1 MKKFLSAIVCL
12 MMVGIQSV
20 MAQATITAP
29 TMPEELTLADGLE
42 CYLYNVGAERFWD
55 DSYTNSGNYDYYFSI
70 NNYGA
75 KFCLNVVNDTLYT
88 LYRLSDNNYMYSTSG
103 NISRTTSGTSTATRF
118 RIKKVTNGYTIQ
130 RDYNY
135 NEVQFL
141 GTHQNNAFIR
151 DTVTVGGNIVWKLLP
166 ATEATERY
174 MSQAH
179 LYRALVSA
187 SAYQSELYSQHT
199 EVYNNAAS
207 TAAELTAS
215 ANALDKALALT
226 AKISTLSWESGDYQM
241 FYEDDPNHVWSY
253 YSSDSYLYYSNYQ
266 EGGYTQTLTATVVV
280 DKDATVRYQI
290 SNYRPGYTSE
300 RSVVNIYVDGDL
312 ARTVNKYELER
323 YLFFNEELKAGKHTI
338 QWVFSYAGTGYV
350 NYLVRSV
357 ATYATPL
364 ISVSLPEAGS
374 LGTEVLSQVENMSDV
389 RKIKISGKMN
399 NDDFARIDMM
409 TQLFSIDMSETDVTE
424 IPAQQFSRYAKGS
437 SKSYLHKIVLPKGLE
452 KIGDKAFDCTY
463 AEDIVFPE
471 TLKSIGEYAFS
482 NCRIREANIP
492 DGVNSIGTRAFWQ
505 CRALTK
511 VHFPTGTRVV
521 PTDCFQESYTLS
533 SVELPEGLTAINNYA
548 FDECYPL
555 NIRIPSTVTSIGN
568 YAFYNADIDTLVL
581 KNTVS
586 IGESA
591 FRYNNLKH
599 VVIAENSTVGEYAF
613 SDNKLEY
620 VEFPTSLYSITAR
633 YLLANNPTLKTL
645 VLKSP
650 TVIIGSEL
658 SSLLN
663 SCGTDMVIKVPDYL
677 VSAYKL
683 ATYWNGYSKNIEGFS
698 NADVAFWQI
707 NQPLTLRT
715 NERFEG
721 SPSLY
726 INGGG
731 SLTINGETVMAL
743 NDVTWWKN
751 LNWPNNGTTAMVLS
765 NCENVKINGKVSQRT
780 YTTANQWYFLCLPF
794 NFKVSDIVP
803 EGGAKYAIRYYDG
816 ASRAANQTNTGNWKD
831 LPADTVVTAGTG
843 FIYRTSKIEY
853 TNFYAVDDA
862 DKQNIMG
869 CQEFAIQLKGNY
881 SENPAHSGWNL
892 VGNPYLTYYN
902 IHKLNFT
909 APITV
914 WEKNNNGGGSYK
926 AYSII
931 DDDYAI
937 KPLEILFVQC
947 PDEINTIT
955 FPIAGRQLTSTI
967 ESQNA
972 PTLRAQSVDRK
983 LIDLELADGEVKD
996 QTRVVFND
1004 KASMAY
1010 ETACDASKFMS
1021 EENNMPQIY
1030 TLDNANTHYAIN
1042 ERPAQE
1048 GTVQL
1053 GMYIPSDGVYSLSV
1067 KRNRNAGQIYL
1078 KDLQSDTVTDITDS
1092 EYNFSAKAG
1101 TLDNR
1106 FLLLMADVTGV
1117 REVTKTTVN
1126 STVSEIYDLSGRKV
1140 NDGVARG
1147 GIYIIRE
1154 NGKTRKVNV
1163 K

>member
-1 MKKFLSAIVCL
+1 MKKILLSVVCL
-12 MMVGIQSV
+12 MMIGIQSV

-29 TMPEELTLADGLE
+29 TMPEELTLADEFE
-42 CYLYNVGAERFWD
+42 CYLYNVGAERFLGT
-55 DSYTNSGNYDYYFSI
+55 SYDPARAE
-70 NNYGA
+70 NYGE
-75 KFCLNVVNDTLYT
+75 KLLLVQVEEGV
-88 LYRLSDNNYMYSTSG
+88 YRLQRQSDQYYYYSNSD
-103 NISRTTSGTSTATRF
+103 NISRTSSTGTSTQF
-118 RIKKVTNGYTIQ
+118 KFNKVDGGYTIQ
-130 RDYNY
+130 RMYNY
-135 NEVQFL
+135 NETQYV
-141 GTHQNNAFIR
+141 GVRA
-151 DTVTVGGNIVWKLLP
+151 DYTVYSNETEGNIVWKLLP
-166 ATEATERY
+166 ATEATELY
-174 MSQAH
+174 MAKAH
-179 LYRALVSA
+179 LYRALVSV
-187 SAYQSELYSQHT
+187 STYQSELYNQYT

-215 ANALDKALALT
+215 ANALDKAMALMV
-226 AKISTLSWESGDYQM
+226 KIETLSWETGDYQM
-241 FYEDDPNHVWSY
+241 FFEDDPNHVWSNT
-253 YSSDSYLYYSNYQ
+253 SSGWLSYSNSK
-266 EGGYTQTLTATVVV
+266 EGAFTQTLTASVVV
-280 DKDATVRYQI
+280 DKDATLRYQVSNHYY
-290 SNYRPGYTSE
+290 SNYRG
-300 RSVVNIYVDGDL
+300 VVDVYIDGSL
-312 ARTVNKYELER
+312 IRTVNNYELDRE
-323 YLFFNEELKAGKHTI
+323 LFFCDELTAGKHTI
-338 QWVFSYAGTGYV
+338 QWVFSYTGTQYV
-350 NYLVRSV
+350 YYYIKNV

-364 ISVSLPEAGS
+364 ITVSLPEAGS
-374 LGTEVLSQVENMSDV
+374 LGTEVLSQVDNMSDV
-389 RKIKISGKMN
+389 RRIKISGKMN
-399 NDDFARIDMM
+399 SDDFARIDMM
-409 TQLFSIDMSETDVTE
+409 TQLFSIDMSETDVKD
-424 IPAQQFSRYAKGS
+424 IPEKQFSRYAKGD
-437 SKSYLHKIVLPKGLE
+437 SKGYLYKIVLPKGLE
-452 KIGDKAFDCTY
+452 TIGYAAFDCTY

-482 NCRIREANIP
+482 NCRIREAMIP
-492 DGVNSIGTRAFWQ
+492 DGVTSIGNYAFLE

-511 VHFPTGTRVV
+511 VHYPKGTLVV
-521 PTDCFQESYTLS
+521 PNECFRRNYTLYN
-533 SVELPEGLTAINNYA
+533 VELPEGLTAINSYA
-548 FDECYPL
+548 FDGCYPL
-555 NIRIPSTVTSIGN
+555 NVRIPSTVTSIGN
-568 YAFYNADIDTLVL
+568 DAFYNAYIDSLVL
-581 KNTVS
+581 TQATT
-586 IGESA
+586 IGSSA

-599 VVIAENSTVGEYAF
+599 VVIGENSTVGEYAF

-620 VEFPTSLYSITAR
+620 VEFPTSFHSVNAR
-633 YLLANNPTLKTL
+633 CMLANNPTLKTL

-658 SSLLN
+658 SSLLDN
-663 SCGTDMVIKVPDYL
+663 CGTDMIIKVPDYL

-698 NADVAFWQI
+698 SADVALWYI
-707 NQPLTLRT
+707 NQPLTLRS

-721 SPSLY
+721 SPSVV

-731 SLTINGETVMAL
+731 SLTINGETAMAL
-743 NDVTWWKN
+743 NDVTWYKN
-751 LNWPNNGTTAMVLS
+751 LNWPNAGTTAMVLS
-765 NCENVKINGKVSQRT
+765 NCESIKINGTVSQRT
-780 YTTANQWYFLCLPF
+780 YTTANRWYFLCLPF

-816 ASRAANQTNTGNWKD
+816 VSRAANQTNTGNWKD
-831 LPADTVVTAGTG
+831 LPADTIVTAGTG
-843 FIYRTSKIEY
+843 FIYRTSKDEY
-853 TNFYAVDDA
+853 TNFIAVDDA

-869 CQEFAIQLKGNY
+869 CQEYAIQLKGNY

-892 VGNPYLTYYN
+892 VGNPYLAYYN

-914 WEKNNNGGGSYK
+914 WEKDNYGGGSYK

-937 KPLEILFVQC
+937 KPLEIMFVQC

-972 PTLRAQSVDRK
+972 PALRAQSVDRK
-983 LIDLELADGEVKD
+983 LIDLELTNGEMKD

-1021 EENNMPQIY
+1021 EENCMLQIY

-1053 GMYIPSDGVYSLSV
+1053 GLYIPSDGVYSLSV

-1078 KDLQSDTVTDITDS
+1078 KDLQSGKVVDITDT
-1092 EYNFSAKAG
+1092 EYNFSAEAG

-1106 FLLLMADVTGV
+1106 FLLMMADVTGI
-1117 REVTKTTVN
+1117 REVTKTTLN
-1126 STVSEIYDLSGRKV
+1126 RTASEIYDLSGRKV
-1140 NDGVARG
+1140 NDGGARG

>member
-1 MKKFLSAIVCL
+1 MKKILLSVVCL
-12 MMVGIQSV
+12 VMIGIQSV
-20 MAQATITAP
+20 MAQSNITAP
-29 TMPEELTLADGLE
+29 TMPDELSLSDGME

-55 DSYTNSGNYDYYFSI
+55 DTYTSGNYSSSI
-70 NNYGA
+70 GNYGA
-75 KFCLNVVNDTLYT
+75 KFRLNVVNDTLYT
-88 LYRLSDNNYMYSTSG
+88 LYRFSDDKYIYAYGSSSGRTS
-103 NISRTTSGTSTATRF
+103 SGTQSGVNF

-135 NEVQFL
+135 NETQYL
-141 GTHQNNAFIR
+141 GTRNGNALIC
-151 DTVTVGGNIVWKLLP
+151 DTITAGGNIVWKLLP
-166 ATEATERY
+166 GTEATELY
-174 MSQAH
+174 MAQAH

-187 SAYQSELYSQHT
+187 SAYSSELYSKHT
-199 EVYNNAAS
+199 DVYNNAAS

-215 ANALDKALALT
+215 ANALDKAVALT
-226 AKISTLSWESGDYQM
+226 ARISTLSWESGDYQM

-338 QWVFSYAGTGYV
+338 QWVFSYAGTGSV

-399 NDDFARIDMM
+399 SDDFARIDMM

-424 IPAQQFSRYAKGS
+424 IPEKQFSRNSKGD

-452 KIGDKAFDCTY
+452 KIGNRAFDRTY
-463 AEDIVFPE
+463 ADEIVFPE

-482 NCRIREANIP
+482 NCRIREAIIP
-492 DGVNSIGTRAFWQ
+492 DGVTSIDNYAFVD
-505 CRALTK
+505 CRSLSN
-511 VHFPTGTRVV
+511 VHYPTGTTIVPDHCFENCYVLGNVV
-521 PTDCFQESYTLS
+521 
-533 SVELPEGLTAINNYA
+533 LPEGLTAINGYA
-548 FDECYPL
+548 FDECHPL
-555 NIRIPSTVTSIGN
+555 NVRVPSTVTTIGN
-568 YAFYNADIDTLVL
+568 YAFCESSIDTLVL
-581 KNTVS
+581 TNAATIGSYAFQKN
-586 IGESA
+586 A
-591 FRYNNLKH
+591 LKH
-599 VVIAENSTVGEYAF
+599 VVIAEESTIGEYAF

-620 VEFPTSLYSITAR
+620 VEFPTTYYTVNNR
-633 YLLANNPTLKTL
+633 YVLSTNPTLKTL

-650 TVIIGSEL
+650 TVLIGNEL
-658 SSLLN
+658 SSFL
-663 SCGTDMVIKVPDYL
+663 SGCGTDMVIKVPDYL

-698 NADVAFWQI
+698 TADVSYWNI
-707 NQPLTLRT
+707 RQPLTLRS

-721 SPSLY
+721 SPTLD
-726 INGGG
+726 IWGNG
-731 SLTINGETVMAL
+731 SLTINGETAMSL
-743 NDVTWWKN
+743 NDVIWFKSMD
-751 LNWPNNGTTAMVLS
+751 WPNSGSTAMVLS
-765 NCENVKINGKVSQRT
+765 NCENIKINGKVTQRT
-780 YTTANQWYFLCLPF
+780 YTTANRWYFLCLPF
-794 NFKVSDIVP
+794 NFKVSDIVT
-803 EGGAKYAIRYYDG
+803 ENGAKYAIRYYDG

-831 LPADTVVTAGTG
+831 LPADTIVTAGTG
-843 FIYRTSKIEY
+843 FIYRTSKDEY
-853 TNFYAVDDA
+853 TWFYAVDDA
-862 DKQNIMG
+862 DKQNIMDNK
-869 CQEFAIQLKGNY
+869 EFAIQLKTNY
-881 SENPAHSGWNL
+881 SESPAHSGWNL
-892 VGNPYLTYYN
+892 VGNPNLTYYN

-914 WEKNNNGGGSYK
+914 WEKDNYGNGSYK

-955 FPIAGRQLTSTI
+955 FPVAGRQLTATI

-972 PTLRAQSVDRK
+972 PALRAQSDRK
-983 LIDLELADGEVKD
+983 LIDLELTNGDVTD

-1004 KASMAY
+1004 KASLAY
-1010 ETACDASKFMS
+1010 EVTCDASKFMS
-1021 EENNMPQIY
+1021 EENSIPQIY

-1042 ERPAQE
+1042 ERPAQD

-1053 GMYIPSDGVYSLSV
+1053 GLYIPSDGLYSLSV

-1106 FLLLMADVTGV
+1106 FLLMMADVTGV
-1117 REVTKTTVN
+1117 REVTKATVN
-1126 STVSEIYDLSGRKV
+1126 SNASEIYDLSGRKMH
-1140 NDGVARG
+1140 DGAVRG
-1147 GIYIIRE
+1147 GIYIVRE

>member
-1 MKKFLSAIVCL
+1 MKKILLSVVCL
-12 MMVGIQSV
+12 VMIGIQSV
-20 MAQATITAP
+20 MAQSNITAP
-29 TMPEELTLADGLE
+29 TLPDELTPSDGME

-55 DSYTNSGNYDYYFSI
+55 DSYTSGNYSFAI
-70 NNYGA
+70 GNYGA
-75 KFCLNVVNDTLYT
+75 KFRINVVNDTLYT
-88 LYRLSDNNYMYSTSG
+88 LFRLSDNNYITSSGGST
-103 NISRTTSGTSTATRF
+103 SRTTSGTSNSAKYRV
-118 RIKKVTNGYTIQ
+118 KKVEGGYSIQ
-130 RDYNY
+130 RNYSY
-135 NEVQFL
+135 NEAQYL
-141 GTHQNNAFIR
+141 GTRNGNALIC
-151 DTVTVGGNIVWKLLP
+151 DTITAGGNIVWKLLP
-166 ATEATERY
+166 GTEATELY
-174 MSQAH
+174 MAQAH

-187 SAYQSELYSQHT
+187 SAYSSELYSKHT
-199 EVYNNAAS
+199 DVYNNAAS

-226 AKISTLSWESGDYQM
+226 GKLSWGGDYQM
-241 FYEDDPNHVWSY
+241 LFEDDPNHVWSY
-253 YSSDSYLYYSNYQ
+253 SSDGYLYYQNSN

-280 DKDATVRYQI
+280 DKDATMRYLV
-290 SNYRPGYTSE
+290 SNYKYPYNRYYRGI
-300 RSVVNIYVDGDL
+300 VNIYVDGEL
-312 ARTVNKYELER
+312 KRMVNNYELDR
-323 YLFFNEELKAGKHTI
+323 DLFFCEELTVGKHTI
-338 QWVFSYAGTGYV
+338 QWDFSYTGTEYV
-350 NYLVRSV
+350 HYFIQNV

-364 ISVSLPEAGS
+364 ITVSLPEAGS

-399 NDDFARIDMM
+399 SDDFARIDMM

-424 IPAQQFSRYAKGS
+424 IPAQQFSRYAKS
-437 SKSYLHKIVLPKGLE
+437 DSKSYLHKIVLPKGLE

-463 AEDIVFPE
+463 ADDIVFPE

-658 SSLLN
+658 SSLL
-663 SCGTDMVIKVPDYL
+663 SGSGSDMVIKVPDYL

-698 NADVAFWQI
+698 NADVALWYI
-707 NQPLTLRT
+707 NQPLTLRS

-726 INGGG
+726 INGNGK
-731 SLTINGETVMAL
+731 LTINGETAMAL

-780 YTTANQWYFLCLPF
+780 YTTANRWYFLCLPF

-816 ASRAANQTNTGNWKD
+816 ASRAANQKNTGNWKD
-831 LPADTVVTAGTG
+831 LPADTIVTAGTG
-843 FIYRTSKIEY
+843 FIFQTSKIEN

-862 DKQNIMG
+862 DKQNIMANK
-869 CQEFAIQLKGNY
+869 EFALQLKTNY

-914 WEKNNNGGGSYK
+914 WEMDYYGNAIYK

-947 PDEINTIT
+947 PDEVNTIT

-972 PTLRAQSVDRK
+972 PALRVQSVDRK
-983 LIDLELADGEVKD
+983 LIDLELTNGDVTD
-996 QTRVVFND
+996 QTRVVFNN
-1004 KASMAY
+1004 KASLAY
-1010 ETACDASKFMS
+1010 ETSCDASKFMS
-1021 EENNMPQIY
+1021 EENSIPQIY

-1042 ERPAQE
+1042 ERPAQD

-1053 GMYIPSDGVYSLSV
+1053 GLYIPSDGLYSLSV

-1078 KDLQSDTVTDITDS
+1078 KDLQNDTVIDITDS

-1106 FLLLMADVTGV
+1106 FLLMMADVTGV
-1117 REVTKTTVN
+1117 REVTKATVN
-1126 STVSEIYDLSGRKV
+1126 SNASEIYDLSGRKMHEGAV
-1140 NDGVARG
+1140 RG
-1147 GIYIIRE
+1147 GIYIVRE
-1154 NGKTRKVNV
+1154 NGRTRKVNV

>member
-1 MKKFLSAIVCL
+1 MKKILFTMVCL
-12 MMVGIQSV
+12 MMVGVQSV
-20 MAQATITAP
+20 KAQANITAP
-29 TMPEELTLADGLE
+29 TMPDEITLSDGVE
-42 CYLYNVGAERFWD
+42 CYLYNVGGERFWD
-55 DSYTNSGNYDYYFSI
+55 DTYTSSGYFDFAI

-75 KFCLNVVNDTLYT
+75 KFRINVVNDTLYT
-88 LYRLSDNNYMYSTSG
+88 LYRLSDNYYITASG
-103 NISRTTSGTSTATRF
+103 GGTSRTTSGTSTSARF
-118 RIKKVTNGYTIQ
+118 RIQKVNNGYTIQ
-130 RDYNY
+130 RNY
-135 NEVQFL
+135 SFNESQFM
-141 GTHQNNAFIR
+141 GTSKGSLQIC
-151 DTVTVGGNIVWKLLP
+151 DTISSGGNIVWKLMP
-166 ATEATERY
+166 ATEATELY
-174 MSQAH
+174 MAQAH
-179 LYRALVSA
+179 LYRALISA
-187 SAYQSELYSQHT
+187 SAYQSGLYSQHT
-199 EVYNNAAS
+199 DVYNNAAS

-215 ANALDKALALT
+215 ANALDKAMALMV
-226 AKISTLSWESGDYQM
+226 KISTLSWESGDYQM
-241 FYEDDPNHVWSY
+241 LFEDDPNHVWSNT
-253 YSSDSYLYYSNYQ
+253 SSGWLSYETSK
-266 EGGYTQTLTATVVV
+266 EGAFTQTLTASVIVNKEATLRYQVNNDYYSNHYYRGVV
-280 DKDATVRYQI
+280 DVYI
-290 SNYRPGYTSE
+290 
-300 RSVVNIYVDGDL
+300 DGAL
-312 ARTVNKYELER
+312 IRTVNNYELDREW
-323 YLFFNEELKAGKHTI
+323 FFCDELTVGKHII
-338 QWVFSYAGTGYV
+338 QWVFNYTGTEYV
-350 NYLVRSV
+350 NYYIKNV

-364 ISVSLPEAGS
+364 ITVSLPEAGS
-374 LGTEVLSQVENMSDV
+374 LGTEVLNQVNNMSDV
-389 RKIKISGKMN
+389 RRIKISGKMN
-399 NDDFARIDMM
+399 SDDFARIDMM

-424 IPAQQFSRYAKGS
+424 IPAQQFSRYAKS
-437 SKSYLHKIVLPKGLE
+437 DSKSYLHKIVLPKGLE

-463 AEDIVFPE
+463 AEDIVFPV

-482 NCRIREANIP
+482 NCRIREAIIP
-492 DGVNSIGTRAFWQ
+492 DGVTSISNFAFLE
-505 CRALTK
+505 CRSLTK
-511 VHFPTGTRVV
+511 LHYPAGTTVV
-521 PTDCFQESYTLS
+521 PNECFRRCYVLGNAELS
-533 SVELPEGLTAINNYA
+533 EGLTAINGYA
-548 FDECYPL
+548 FDGCYPL

-586 IGESA
+586 IGEYA

-620 VEFPTSLYSITAR
+620 VEFPTSLYSITAS

-658 SSLLN
+658 SSLL
-663 SCGTDMVIKVPDYL
+663 SGSGSDMVIKVPDYL

-698 NADVAFWQI
+698 NADVALWYI
-707 NQPLTLRT
+707 NQPLTLRS

-726 INGGG
+726 INGNGK
-731 SLTINGETVMAL
+731 LTINGETAMAL

-780 YTTANQWYFLCLPF
+780 YTTANRWYFLCLPF

-816 ASRAANQTNTGNWKD
+816 ASRAANQKNTGNWKD
-831 LPADTVVTAGTG
+831 LPADTIVTAGTG
-843 FIYRTSKIEY
+843 FIFQTSKIEN

-862 DKQNIMG
+862 DKQNIMANK
-869 CQEFAIQLKGNY
+869 EFALQLKTNY

-914 WEKNNNGGGSYK
+914 WEMDYYGNAIYK

-947 PDEINTIT
+947 PDEVNTIT

-972 PTLRAQSVDRK
+972 PALRAQSVDRK
-983 LIDLELADGEVKD
+983 LIDLELTNGDVTD
-996 QTRVVFND
+996 QTRVVFNN
-1004 KASMAY
+1004 KASLAY
-1010 ETACDASKFMS
+1010 ETSCDASKFMS
-1021 EENNMPQIY
+1021 EENSIPQIY

-1042 ERPAQE
+1042 ERPAQD

-1053 GMYIPSDGVYSLSV
+1053 GLYIPSDGLYSLSV

-1078 KDLQSDTVTDITDS
+1078 KDLQNDTVTDITDF

-1106 FLLLMADVTGV
+1106 FLLMMADVTGV
-1117 REVTKTTVN
+1117 REVTKATVN
-1126 STVSEIYDLSGRKV
+1126 SNASEIYDLSGRKMH
-1140 NDGVARG
+1140 DGVVRG
-1147 GIYIIRE
+1147 GIYIVRE

>member
-12 MMVGIQSV
+12 MMVGMQSV

-29 TMPEELTLADGLE
+29 TMPEELTPSDNLM
-42 CYLYNVGAERFWD
+42 CYLYNVGAERFLGT
-55 DSYTNSGNYDYYFSI
+55 SYDPARVENYGEKLLLVQVEEGVYRIQRQSDK
-70 NNYGA
+70 NNY
-75 KFCLNVVNDTLYT
+75 
-88 LYRLSDNNYMYSTSG
+88 YSYSS
-103 NISRTTSGTSTATRF
+103 NISRTSSTSSETQF
-118 RIKKVTNGYTIQ
+118 KFNKVDGGYTIQ
-130 RDYNY
+130 RMSNY
-135 NEVQFL
+135 DE
-141 GTHQNNAFIR
+141 THYVGAR
-151 DTVTVGGNIVWKLLP
+151 DDNTVYSNQTEGNIVWKLLP
-166 ATEATERY
+166 ATETTERY
-174 MSQAH
+174 MAQAH

-207 TAAELTAS
+207 TASELTAS

-241 FYEDDPNHVWSY
+241 FFEDDPNHVWSY
-253 YSSDSYLYYSNYQ
+253 GSDGYLTYYNNI
-266 EGGYTQTLTATVVV
+266 EGAFPQTLTASVLV
-280 DKDATVRYQI
+280 DKDATLRYQVGNYN
-290 SNYRPGYTSE
+290 SNYSSYHYYRG
-300 RSVVNIYVDGDL
+300 VVDIYIDGAL
-312 ARTVNKYELER
+312 IRTVNNYELDR
-323 YLFFNEELKAGKHTI
+323 TLFFCDELTAGKHII
-338 QWVFSYAGTGYV
+338 QWVFRYTGTDYMRFF
-350 NYLVRSV
+350 VRSV

-364 ISVSLPEAGS
+364 ITVSLPEAGS

-389 RKIKISGKMN
+389 RRIKISGKMN
-399 NDDFARIDMM
+399 SDDFARIDMM

-424 IPAQQFSRYAKGS
+424 IPERQFSRYDKGAN
-437 SKSYLHKIVLPKGLE
+437 KSYLHKIVLPKGLE
-452 KIGDKAFDCTY
+452 KIGNYAFDWTY
-463 AEDIVFPE
+463 AEDIVFPA

-482 NCRIREANIP
+482 NSRIREAIIP
-492 DGVNSIGTRAFWQ
+492 DGVTDISRCAFLE
-505 CRALTK
+505 CRSLTK
-511 VHFPTGTRVV
+511 LHYPSGTTIV
-521 PTDCFQESYTLS
+521 PDYCFQRCYKLGSA
-533 SVELPEGLTAINNYA
+533 ELPEGLTTINNYA
-548 FDECYPL
+548 FDGCYPL
-555 NIRIPSTVTSIGN
+555 NVRIPSTVSSIGN
-568 YAFYNADIDTLVL
+568 EAFYNADIDSLVL
-581 KNTVS
+581 TQATT
-586 IGESA
+586 IGSSA

-620 VEFPTSLYSITAR
+620 VEFPTSFHSVNAR

-683 ATYWNGYSKNIEGFS
+683 AAYWNGYSKTIEGFS
-698 NADVAFWQI
+698 SADVAFWQI

-715 NERFEG
+715 NDRFEG

-731 SLTINGETVMAL
+731 SLTINGETAMAL
-743 NDVTWWKN
+743 NDVTIWKN
-751 LNWPNNGTTAMVLS
+751 LNWPNNGSTAMVLS
-765 NCENVKINGKVSQRT
+765 NCENIKINGKVSQRT

-831 LPADTVVTAGTG
+831 LPADTIVTAGTG

-892 VGNPYLTYYN
+892 VGNPYLAYYN

>member
-1 MKKFLSAIVCL
+1 MKKNLLLLVCL
-12 MMVGIQSV
+12 MIVGMQSV
-20 MAQATITAP
+20 MAQTTVSAP
-29 TMPEELTLADGLE
+29 TMPSEQTLADGLE

-55 DSYTNSGNYDYYFSI
+55 DTYANSGYYDLAIS
-70 NNYGA
+70 NYGA
-75 KFCLNVVNDTLYT
+75 KFKLNIVNDTLYT
-88 LYRLSDNNYMYSTSG
+88 LYRLSDNNYMSASG
-103 NISRTTSGTSTATRF
+103 GHTGRTTSGTQSTVRF

-135 NEVQFL
+135 NEAQFL
-141 GTHQNNAFIR
+141 GTRGNNSSIC
-151 DTVTVGGNIVWKLLP
+151 DTITVGGNIVWKLLP
-166 ATEATERY
+166 ATEATELY
-174 MSQAH
+174 MAQAH

-187 SAYQSELYSQHT
+187 SAYSSELYSNYID
-199 EVYNNAAS
+199 VYNNAAS

-215 ANALDKALALT
+215 ANTLDKAVALT
-226 AKISTLSWESGDYQM
+226 GKLSWGGDYQM
-241 FYEDDPNHVWSY
+241 LFEDDPNHVWSY
-253 YSSDSYLYYSNYQ
+253 NSDGYLSCSKKD
-266 EGGYTQTLTATVVV
+266 EGGVTQTLTATVVV
-280 DKDATVRYQI
+280 DKDATVRYRV
-290 SNYRPGYTSE
+290 SNYYINRYCYYRG
-300 RSVVNIYVDGDL
+300 VVDIYVDGDL
-312 ARTVNKYELER
+312 KRTVNCYELDR
-323 YLFFNEELKAGKHTI
+323 VLFYCEELTAGKHTI
-338 QWVFSYAGTGYV
+338 QWVFNYKGTDYAYFYV
-350 NYLVRSV
+350 QSV
-357 ATYATPL
+357 ATYATPT
-364 ISVSLPEAGS
+364 ITVSLPEAGS

-424 IPAQQFSRYAKGS
+424 IPEKQFSRYAKSGN
-437 SKSYLHKIVLPKGLE
+437 KSYLHKIILPKGLE
-452 KIGDKAFDCTY
+452 KIGNYAFDCTY
-463 AEDIVFPE
+463 ADEIVFPE

-482 NCRIREANIP
+482 NCRIREAIIP
-492 DGVNSIGTRAFWQ
+492 DGVTSIGNYAFLE
-505 CRALTK
+505 CRSLTK
-511 VHFPTGTRVV
+511 LHYPTGTKVV
-521 PTDCFQESYTLS
+521 PDECFRRCYVLGN
-533 SVELPEGLTAINNYA
+533 VELPEGLTAINGYA
-548 FDECYPL
+548 FDGCYPL
-555 NIRIPSTVTSIGN
+555 NVRVPSTVTTIGN
-568 YAFYNADIDTLVL
+568 YAFYNDDIDTLVL
-581 KNTVS
+581 SKTTT
-586 IGESA
+586 IGSYA
-591 FRYNNLKH
+591 FQYNNLKH
-599 VVIAENSTVGEYAF
+599 VVIAENSTIGQYAF

-620 VEFPTSLYSITAR
+620 VEFPTSFYTVTNR
-633 YLLANNPTLKTL
+633 YILANNPTLKTL
-645 VLKSP
+645 LLKSP

-663 SCGTDMVIKVPDYL
+663 GCGTDMVIKVPDYL

-683 ATYWNGYSKNIEGFS
+683 ATYWNGYSKTIEGFS
-698 NADVAFWQI
+698 TADVGYWNI
-707 NQPLTLRT
+707 RQPLTLRS

-726 INGGG
+726 IDGNG
-731 SLTINGETVMAL
+731 SLTINGEMAMGL
-743 NDVTWWKN
+743 NNLTWWKN
-751 LNWPNNGTTAMVLS
+751 LNWPNAGSTAMVLS
-765 NCENVKINGKVSQRT
+765 NCENIKINGKVSQRT
-780 YTTANQWYFLCLPF
+780 YTTANNWYFLCLPF

-831 LPADTVVTAGTG
+831 LPADTIVTAGTG
-843 FIYRTSKIEY
+843 FIYRTSKDEY

-869 CQEFAIQLKGNY
+869 NQEFAKQLQTNY

-972 PTLRAQSVDRK
+972 PALRAQNVDRK
-983 LIDLELADGEVKD
+983 LIDLELTNEEMTD
-996 QTRVVFND
+996 QTRIVFND
-1004 KASMAY
+1004 KASLAY
-1010 ETACDASKFMS
+1010 EVTCDASKFMS
-1021 EENNMPQIY
+1021 EENSIPQVY

-1042 ERPAQE
+1042 ERPAQD

-1053 GMYIPSDGVYSLSV
+1053 GLYIPSDGLYSLSV

-1078 KDLQSDTVTDITDS
+1078 KDLQNDTVTDITDS

-1106 FLLLMADVTGV
+1106 FLLMMADVTGV
-1117 REVTKTTVN
+1117 REVTKATVN
-1126 STVSEIYDLSGRKV
+1126 SNASEIYDLSGRKMH
-1140 NDGVARG
+1140 DGVVRG
-1147 GIYIIRE
+1147 GIYIVRE